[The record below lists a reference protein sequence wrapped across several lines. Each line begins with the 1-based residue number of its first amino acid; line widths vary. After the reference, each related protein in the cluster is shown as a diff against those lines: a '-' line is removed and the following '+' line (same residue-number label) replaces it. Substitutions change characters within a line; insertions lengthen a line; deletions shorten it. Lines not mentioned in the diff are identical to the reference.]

1 MPWVIVFKLVR
12 IGETESKREIMNKFF
27 IYMGA
32 KSTELPQI
40 KALLPED
47 LSGRVFEPFAGSATV
62 AFELERESVLNDWNR
77 DVMNL
82 YEVIADSVRYTD
94 LMGRLGYWY
103 SLPATDLEREYY
115 RCRQFLNAKNWS
127 DSVGMAEAYLV
138 IRQLCHR
145 GMQRENSKGGFNVPF
160 GHGRQFGTALNL
172 GHHQFLSGQCTLM
185 RGDFEPCI
193 DLATSADWI
202 FVDPPYWERQDYN
215 GKGFSEEDHR
225 RLAES
230 LHRTEARW
238 LLIHP
243 DCDLYRELYMG
254 YIIEE
259 EDFRYNI
266 HFGKRGTDRSHAQVK
281 HLYIRNYQI

>member
-1 MPWVIVFKLVR
+1 MQ
-12 IGETESKREIMNKFF
+12 KFF

-32 KSTELPQI
+32 KGSELPQI
-40 KALLPED
+40 KSLLPD
-47 LSGRVFEPFAGSATV
+47 FSGRVIEPFAGSAAV
-62 AFELERESVLNDWNR
+62 AFDLERPAVLNDWNR

-82 YEVIADSVRYTD
+82 YEVVQGVQSFLD
-94 LMGRLGYWY
+94 LQSRLNYWA
-103 SLPATDLEREYY
+103 SLSGKDLEAEYY
-115 RCRQFLNAKNWS
+115 LCRDYLNGKDWS
-127 DSVGMAEAYLV
+127 DTVSMAEAYLA

-160 GHGRQFGTALNL
+160 GHGRHFGTALNL
-172 GHHQFLSGQCTLM
+172 AHHQFLQGCSLM
-185 RGDFEPCI
+185 CGDFEPCI
-193 DLATSADWI
+193 AQATADDWI

-225 RLAES
+225 RLAQS
-230 LHRTEARW
+230 LAQTSAKW

-243 DCDLYRELYMG
+243 DCDLYRELYSG

-266 HFGKRGTDRSHAQVK
+266 HFGKKGTDRTSAKVK
-281 HLYIRNYQI
+281 HLYIRNY